1 MDVKRMH
8 CMIEK
13 LSECAKEEFE
23 KGIECVDT
31 DEMGKV
37 TDMLKDLAE
46 AMYYRTLTNSMEESE
61 PEEVLA
67 MFDRYG
73 DRRFYDHYR
82 YADGRFAP
90 KGHGSYRRG
99 YEEHPYWHMTPEMY
113 RDMSPEYLRDMDLD
127 YDRMYYS
134 GKGAYPRPAGLEMG
148 NAKHF
153 YGGDSDMMRDSREGK
168 AGAYRKA
175 YMESK
180 ELHKGNTQQ
189 DKEAK
194 MKDLDTYMK
203 ELGEDVL
210 ELVHDM
216 TPEEKTLLKTKM
228 TTLVTKL

>member
-46 AMYYRTLTNSMEESE
+46 AMYYRTLTNSMEESST
-61 PEEVLA
+61 EEVLS

-90 KGHGSYRRG
+90 KGRGTRRG
-99 YEEHPYWHMTPEMY
+99 YTEPPYYFQTPDMY
-113 RDMSPEYLRDMDLD
+113 HEWDSKSDADRGRDLD
-127 YDRMYYS
+127 RMGGRMYYTEPTMS
-134 GKGAYPRPAGLEMG
+134 GYER
-148 NAKHF
+148 AKRH
-153 YGGDSDMMRDSREGK
+153 YT
-168 AGAYRKA
+168 
-175 YMESK
+175 ESK
-180 ELHKGNTQQ
+180 ETHKGNSQA
-189 DKEAK
+189 DKEQK
-194 MKDLDTYMK
+194 MRDLEAYMK
-203 ELGEDVL
+203 ELSGDVT
-210 ELVHDM
+210 EALVDM
-216 TPEEKTLLKTKM
+216 TPEERTLLKAKM
-228 TTLVTKL
+228 TTLLQKIG